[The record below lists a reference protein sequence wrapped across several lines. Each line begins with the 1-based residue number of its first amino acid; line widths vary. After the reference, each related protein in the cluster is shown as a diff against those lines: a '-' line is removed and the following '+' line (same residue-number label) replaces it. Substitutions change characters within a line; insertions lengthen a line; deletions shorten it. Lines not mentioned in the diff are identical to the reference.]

1 MGQILLDIG
10 IPYTD
15 AVKIEK
21 KIKGKLDA
29 DNISTEKIYDVL
41 EENKEI
47 LKQRAD
53 LDNITKALLDN
64 IVQ

>member
-47 LKQRAD
+47 LKQKAD